1 MQKAYIGNGEYLEP
15 TVNGNVITLGTVQI
29 DCAAR
34 QDLATVIV
42 DICADGQGNLVEGA
56 GAGRAYVASVVIPAQ
71 IVTEAPQTE
80 NGEPVLDDQ
89 GNQVYAQ
96 VAAPLDMAS
105 VTVTLWPYTETTNSQ
120 EG

>member
-1 MQKAYIGNGEYLEP
+1 MQKIYIGNGEYLEP
-15 TVNGNVITLGTVQI
+15 TVDGTKVTLGSIQI

-34 QDLATVIV
+34 QDRATVIV

-56 GAGRAYVASVVIPAQ
+56 GAGRAYVASVIIPAQ
-71 IVTEAPQTE
+71 IVTETPQIE
-80 NGEPVLDDQ
+80 NGEPILDDQ

-96 VAAPLDMAS
+96 VAAPLDLAA
-105 VTVTLWPYTETTNSQ
+105 VIVTLWPYTETTNSQ